1 MNAAK
6 PIDILLVEDSP
17 TDAELTIEALRQAR
31 VSNRVHHVEDG
42 EDAVAF
48 LNGEV
53 DDQGVEL
60 PDLILLDLNMPRKNG
75 FEVLRDIRGSQ
86 RLRRIPVII
95 LTTSSDEADVISAY
109 ELAANCYIT
118 KPVSLPDFVKAMQA
132 FEAFW
137 LAYVTLPPKSA

>member
-17 TDAELTIEALRQAR
+17 TDAELTIEALRQGR
-31 VSNRVHHVEDG
+31 IPNRVHHVEDG

-48 LNGEV
+48 LNGEAEHAA
-53 DDQGVEL
+53 DL

-75 FEVLRDIRGSQ
+75 FEVLRDIRSSQ
-86 RLRRIPVII
+86 RLRRIPVIV
-95 LTTSSDEADVISAY
+95 LTTSSDDVDVVTAY

-137 LAYVTLPPKSA
+137 LTYVTLPPKSA